1 MMGLTEV
8 NLAYY
13 QDLMSGARLAI
24 SERRLDAYVAETQQN
39 WAEGEA
45 ERG

>member
-1 MMGLTEV
+1 
-8 NLAYY
+8 
-13 QDLMSGARLAI
+13 MSGARLAI
-24 SERRLDAYVAETQQN
+24 HDGRLDAYIAETRTR

>member
-24 SERRLDAYVAETQQN
+24 SEGRLGAYIEDTQRN

-45 ERG
+45 EGR